1 MAMFNYQIKHKPSR
15 ANLNAD
21 YVSRYQYEQPGMSE
35 DNGDMAISQ
44 IRATPVT
51 LETTFLKKNV
61 KVEAT
66 EVSVEETVLN
76 DIVPTTTISID

>member
-21 YVSRYQYEQPGMSE
+21 YVSRYPYEQPGMSE
-35 DNGDMAISQ
+35 DNGDIAISQ

-51 LETTFLKKNV
+51 LEATFLKKNV